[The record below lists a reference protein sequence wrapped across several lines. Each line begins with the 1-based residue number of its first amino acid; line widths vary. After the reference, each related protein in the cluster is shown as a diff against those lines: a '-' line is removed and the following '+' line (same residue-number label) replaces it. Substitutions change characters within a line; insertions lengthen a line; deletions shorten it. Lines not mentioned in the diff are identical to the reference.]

1 MHGAVSARQ
10 RSPGLWHHLSC
21 SDSSVQGKEA
31 YISSFALALALA
43 LSACQSHGVH
53 TWMAA
58 PVRRV
63 PAGAARSTRRGAT
76 RRGATRRGRL
86 GGGVRHLQLGFPVL
100 RAHVLVIVLL
110 VVRVVDVVDA
120 VGRLRLVVVVVLLL

>member
-76 RRGATRRGRL
+76 RRGRL

-100 RAHVLVIVLL
+100 RAHVLVVVLL